1 MAHQGGGSSP
11 TAAVNQPTQPQQAA
25 IQTVQSQVAQQQ
37 QQQQPGTTQSTTPQ
51 PFSFSTAAQS
61 GSSSFAGQAIGSLD
75 VVQLQLPTSGGQ
87 SAGSTQGSN
96 VAQGGGSGQG
106 AGDANGGTTGDGD
119 IWGAIGSQPSQ
130 PGLLNVYVA
139 GSGVQMPNGLTND
152 NDE

>member
-1 MAHQGGGSSP
+1 M
-11 TAAVNQPTQPQQAA
+11 
-25 IQTVQSQVAQQQ
+25 
-37 QQQQPGTTQSTTPQ
+37 
-51 PFSFSTAAQS
+51 
-61 GSSSFAGQAIGSLD
+61 
-75 VVQLQLPTSGGQ
+75 QLPTSGGQ